1 MRVNIN
7 TTEQTTGLLR
17 KKTYYNIGCKVEFTE
32 EEKAVIEKSKLE
44 DRIFMDGQPIKGLE
58 HLPVHVYIK
67 TLLDQE
73 AGVEDR
79 STCVAVMRA
88 QCVLRLRGSWMVD
101 TSSGTDNSI
110 WPAVVCG

>member
-32 EEKAVIEKSKLE
+32 EEKAIIKKSKLE

-67 TLLDQE
+67 TLIRKRRVWRIVRDPDGGQT
-73 AGVEDR
+73 V
-79 STCVAVMRA
+79 
-88 QCVLRLRGSWMVD
+88 RGE
-101 TSSGTDNSI
+101 T
-110 WPAVVCG
+110 